1 MGNNLSMDFYN
12 KTKQFMT
19 EVFTKAGDPMGVKH
33 HERVDYWVTQLEP
46 NADAALRTAAIS
58 HDIERGIN
66 GDWKAS
72 SMDPEKLRK
81 HQDLCAQIAGD
92 FLAKEGASEDFIERV
107 KHLISSH
114 EYGGDKDQN
123 ILSDA
128 DRLTYFENVAVRH
141 AKTYKEK
148 GKTKEE
154 MKSKLDFEFNKIHY
168 PNANEIAQPWYGEA
182 MALLNSE

>member
-1 MGNNLSMDFYN
+1 MDFYN
-12 KTKQFMT
+12 KTKQLMT
-19 EVFTKAGDPMGVKH
+19 DVFTKANDPMGVKH
-33 HERVDYWVTQLEP
+33 HERVDYWITQLEP
-46 NADAALRTAAIS
+46 DADEALRTAAIS
-58 HDIERGIN
+58 HDIERGVN

-81 HQDLCAQIAGD
+81 HQDLCVQIAGD
-92 FLAKEGASEDFIERV
+92 FLAKEGADEKFIQKV

-114 EYGGDKDQN
+114 EYGGDNDQN

-141 AKTYKEK
+141 ARTYKDR

-154 MKSKLDFEFNKIHY
+154 MKNKLDFEFNKIHSVK
-168 PNANEIAQPWYGEA
+168 AREITQKWYDEA
-182 MALLNSE
+182 LAELNKS

>member
-1 MGNNLSMDFYN
+1 MDFYN
-12 KTKQFMT
+12 KTKQFVA
-19 EVFTKAGDPMGVKH
+19 EIFTKADDLNGVKH

-46 NADAALRTAAIS
+46 NADEALRTAAIS

-72 SMDPEKLRK
+72 STDPDKLRK
-81 HQDLCAQIAGD
+81 HQDLCAQITGD
-92 FLAKEGASEDFIERV
+92 FLAKEGADKDFIMRV

-141 AKTYKEK
+141 SKTYKER
-148 GKTKEE
+148 GKSKEE
-154 MKSKLDFEFNKIHY
+154 MKNKLDFEFNKIHS
-168 PNANEIAQPWYGEA
+168 AKAKEIAQPWYDEA
-182 MALLNSE
+182 IQELGNG

>member
-1 MGNNLSMDFYN
+1 MAD
-12 KTKQFMT
+12 
-19 EVFTKAGDPMGVKH
+19 VFTKANDPMGVKH

-46 NADAALRTAAIS
+46 DADEALRTAAIS

-72 SMDPEKLRK
+72 STDSEKLRK

-92 FLAKEGASEDFIERV
+92 FLAKEGADRNFIQRV

-114 EYGGDKDQN
+114 EYGGDEDQN

-128 DRLTYFENVAVRH
+128 DRLTYFENVAIRH
-141 AKTYKEK
+141 AKTYKDR
-148 GKTKEE
+148 GKTKED
-154 MKSKLDFEFNKIHY
+154 MISKLDFEFKKIHSDK
-168 PNANEIAQPWYGEA
+168 AKEIATPWYQEA
-182 MALLNSE
+182 LDELNK

>member
-1 MGNNLSMDFYN
+1 
-12 KTKQFMT
+12 MT
-19 EVFTKAGDPMGVKH
+19 NVFTKANDPMGVKH
-33 HERVDYWVTQLEP
+33 HERVDYWVIQLEP
-46 NADAALRTAAIS
+46 DADEALRTAAIS

-72 SMDPEKLRK
+72 STDPEKLRK
-81 HQDLCAQIAGD
+81 HQDLCAQITGD
-92 FLAKEGASEDFIERV
+92 FLTKEGADVNFIQKV

-114 EYGGDKDQN
+114 EYGGDSEQN

-141 AKTYKEK
+141 AKTYKDR

-154 MKSKLDFEFNKIHY
+154 MVAKLDFEFNKIHS
-168 PNANEIAQPWYGEA
+168 AKAKEIASVWYKEA
-182 MALLNSE
+182 RNELK

>member
-1 MGNNLSMDFYN
+1 MNFYN
-12 KTKQFMT
+12 KTKQFVT
-19 EVFTKAGDPMGVKH
+19 DVFAKANDLNGIKH
-33 HERVDYWVTQLEP
+33 HERVDYWVIQLEP
-46 NADAALRTAAIS
+46 DADEALRTAAIS

-81 HQDLCAQIAGD
+81 HQDLCASIMEE
-92 FLAKEGASEDFIERV
+92 FLKKEGAEDKFIQRV

-128 DRLTYFENVAVRH
+128 DRLTYFENVALRH
-141 AKTYKEK
+141 AKTCKDK

-154 MKSKLDFEFNKIHY
+154 MRSKLDFEFNKIHSTK
-168 PNANEIAQPWYGEA
+168 ARDIAIKWYQEA
-182 MALLNSE
+182 LDELNK

>member
-1 MGNNLSMDFYN
+1 
-12 KTKQFMT
+12 MT
-19 EVFTKAGDPMGVKH
+19 DVFTKAGDLNGIKH
-33 HERVDYWVTQLEP
+33 HEGVDYWVTQLEP
-46 NADAALRTAAIS
+46 DADEALRTAAIS

-72 SMDPEKLRK
+72 STDPEKLRR

-92 FLAKEGASEDFIERV
+92 FLTKEGADVDFIQRV

-114 EYGGDKDQN
+114 EYGGDESQN

-128 DRLTYFENVAVRH
+128 DRLTYFENVALRH
-141 AKTYKEK
+141 AKTYLER

-154 MKSKLDFEFNKIHY
+154 MRSKLDFEFNKIHS
-168 PNANEIAQPWYGEA
+168 AQAKEIATRWYLEA
-182 MALLNSE
+182 LEELK

>member
-1 MGNNLSMDFYN
+1 MNFYN

-19 EVFTKAGDPMGVKH
+19 DVFIKADDPNGVKH

-46 NADAALRTAAIS
+46 DADEALRTAAIS

-72 SMDPEKLRK
+72 STDPEKLRK
-81 HQDLCAQIAGD
+81 HQDLCANITGN
-92 FLAKEGASEDFIERV
+92 FLTKEGADENFIQKV

-114 EYGGDKDQN
+114 EYGGDEEQN

-128 DRLTYFENVAVRH
+128 DRLTFFENVAVRH
-141 AKTYKEK
+141 AKTYKDR

-154 MKSKLDFEFNKIHY
+154 MKNKLDFEFNKIHSVK
-168 PNANEIAQPWYGEA
+168 AKEIASVWYQEA
-182 MALLNSE
+182 MSELNK

>member
-1 MGNNLSMDFYN
+1 
-12 KTKQFMT
+12 MT
-19 EVFTKAGDPMGVKH
+19 DVFIKANDPMGVKH
-33 HERVDYWVTQLEP
+33 HERVDYWVIQLRP
-46 NADAALRTAAIS
+46 DADEALRTAAIS

-92 FLAKEGASEDFIERV
+92 FLVKEGANKDFIARV

-114 EYGGDKDQN
+114 EYGGDSDQN

-128 DRLTYFENVAVRH
+128 DRLTYFENVAIRH

-154 MKSKLDFEFNKIHY
+154 MQSKLDFEFNKIHSDK
-168 PNANEIAQPWYGEA
+168 AREIAHKWYQEA
-182 MALLNSE
+182 LIELR

>member
-1 MGNNLSMDFYN
+1 MDLYE

-19 EVFTKAGDPMGVKH
+19 DVFTKANDPMGVKH

-46 NADAALRTAAIS
+46 TADEALRTAAIS

-72 SMDPEKLRK
+72 SMDPEKLKK
-81 HQDLCAQIAGD
+81 HQDLCASIAGE
-92 FLAKEGASEDFIERV
+92 FLVKEGADEDFIQRV

-114 EYGGDKDQN
+114 EYGGDDDQN

-141 AKTYKEK
+141 AKTYKDR

-154 MKSKLDFEFNKIHY
+154 MRNKLDFELNKIHSSK
-168 PNANEIAQPWYGEA
+168 AKEIAQPWYNEA
-182 MALLNSE
+182 LSLLDS